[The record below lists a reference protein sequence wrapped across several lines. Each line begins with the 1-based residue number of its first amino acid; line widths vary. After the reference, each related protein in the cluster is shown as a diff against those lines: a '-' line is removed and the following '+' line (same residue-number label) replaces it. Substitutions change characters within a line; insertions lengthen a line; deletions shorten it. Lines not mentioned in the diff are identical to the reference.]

1 MTENINNQFRELCR
15 KGDLQEIKKFYFNNP
30 TTINISAN
38 SYYAFLISCDYGHLD
53 VVKWLLENVVKWLL
67 KNVVKWLLEMKPYI
81 DISANDEYAFQTA
94 CCYGHLKVVKWLLK
108 VKPNINISVEYEC
121 SFHDVCDFEYLKVA
135 KLLLQHKTQNYYIF
149 AKKKNEIYNRK
160 NYNKKIY
167 NKNQQIAKQI

>member
-1 MTENINNQFRELCR
+1 MTKIINYQFQYLC
-15 KGDLQEIKKFYFNNP
+15 KNGDLEKIKQFYFNNP

-38 SYYAFLISCDYGHLD
+38 SYYAFLISCDYGHLY
-53 VVKWLLENVVKWLL
+53 VVKWLL
-67 KNVVKWLLEMKPYI
+67 KNVVKWLLEMKPDI

-108 VKPNINISVEYEC
+108 VKPNINISVEYEFA
-121 SFHDVCDFEYLKVA
+121 FHDACDFEHLKVA

-160 NYNKKIY
+160 NYNK
-167 NKNQQIAKQI
+167 NQKIAKQI

>member
-15 KGDLQEIKKFYFNNP
+15 KGDLQKIKQFYFNNP

-67 KNVVKWLLEMKPYI
+67 KNVAKWLLEIKPDI
-81 DISANDEYAFQTA
+81 DISAENEYAFQTA
-94 CCYGHLKVVKWLLK
+94 CLNGHLELAKWSLK
-108 VKPNINISVEYEC
+108 VKPNINTSAEHEC
-121 SFHDVCDFEYLKVA
+121 AFHDVCDFEYSKVA

-149 AKKKNEIYNRK
+149 AKKNEIYNRK
-160 NYNKKIY
+160 NYNK
-167 NKNQQIAKQI
+167 NQKIAKQI